1 MKNKRLITI
10 FVLFSLACT
19 LFTQQH
25 KTTRFL
31 SFDEAQVAD
40 SYTQQELINLHLS
53 FSKKKWKR
61 VCRAYTRHLAGKQ
74 KRLKREKTP
83 KIIHQIWLGEAIP
96 EHIQKCQATWKQ
108 LHPDWDYH
116 LWTKEEISFIYLQ
129 NQKPYDIAQ
138 TTEEKSALLRYEIL
152 YQFGGIFVE
161 NHFTCLKPFDL
172 FNENCHFYAGLTGQI
187 KTPKLSDQIIAA
199 APRHPIIHKCI
210 QTLRKHPCDLT
221 ASYFKALKKHPH
233 QKNIALPI
241 SYLYGSGKEDHALA
255 TFH

>member
-74 KRLKREKTP
+74 RRLKREKIP
-83 KIIHQIWLGEAIP
+83 KIIHQIWLEEVIP
-96 EHIQKCQATWKQ
+96 ENIQKCQETWKK
-108 LHPDWDYH
+108 LHPDWGYY
-116 LWTKEEISFIYLQ
+116 LWTKKEIDFLYLQ
-129 NQKPYDIAQ
+129 NQKLYDAAK
-138 TTEEKSALLRYEIL
+138 TLEEKSALLRYEIL
-152 YQFGGIFVE
+152 NQFGGIFVE
-161 NHFTCLKPFDL
+161 NTLSCLKPFDIL
-172 FNENCHFYAGLTGQI
+172 NENCHFYAGLTDQI

-199 APRHPIIHKCI
+199 IPRHPIIQKCM

-221 ASYFKALKKHPH
+221 MSYFRVIKKYPT
-233 QKNIALPI
+233 QINIALPTT
-241 SYLYGSGKEDHALA
+241 YFYGSDQKKSAYALLQ
-255 TFH
+255 